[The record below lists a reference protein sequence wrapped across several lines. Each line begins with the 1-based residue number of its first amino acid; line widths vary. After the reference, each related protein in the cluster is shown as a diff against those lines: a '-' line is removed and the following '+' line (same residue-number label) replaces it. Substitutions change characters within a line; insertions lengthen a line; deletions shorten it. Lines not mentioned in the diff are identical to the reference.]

1 MKYCTGL
8 LKWTTPGRT
17 GGRDSPLLY
26 TPTGSHL
33 LLRSPHLHL
42 VNCSEEAVRHLVNCS
57 EEEDYNANIADLKE
71 ALHSR
76 GYPKDLMP
84 LAPYDEQKRERYL
97 RKFSTRGKHSIAP
110 RRQERERV
118 LVFKAQYTQQTR
130 RLGLRRRIET
140 LLSDLRVN
148 IGDDF
153 LQNARIL
160 IAHPGCRRIEI
171 FSRALMR

>member
-1 MKYCTGL
+1 M
-8 LKWTTPGRT
+8 
-17 GGRDSPLLY
+17 
-26 TPTGSHL
+26 
-33 LLRSPHLHL
+33 
-42 VNCSEEAVRHLVNCS
+42 NCS

-76 GYPKDLMP
+76 GNPRDLMP

-160 IAHPGCRRIEI
+160 IAHPVQANRNI
-171 FSRALMR
+171 FSRTYALNFLANSSHVR